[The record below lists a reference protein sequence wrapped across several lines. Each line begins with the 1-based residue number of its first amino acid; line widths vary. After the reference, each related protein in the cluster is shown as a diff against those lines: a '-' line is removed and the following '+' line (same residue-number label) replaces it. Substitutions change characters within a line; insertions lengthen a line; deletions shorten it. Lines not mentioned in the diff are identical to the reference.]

1 MGNPE
6 HVDRIRQGVISWND
20 WRLLNPGTKPDL
32 WAVDLSGQTLSHAD
46 FRGGNL
52 AHARFP
58 HYLEGAQ
65 FDHADLRGANFVG
78 ASLIGAS
85 FEEADL
91 RGANMMGANLFG
103 ANLRKAKLG
112 EAKLIGAN
120 LSTMTTNV
128 SQAPFAGGRL
138 FSFPESRCDLEDAD
152 LTGADFTMANLSDAR
167 FAGATL
173 VGADLSKAVLVGTE
187 FRRADLSCCRVH
199 GVSAWDLKL
208 DQTTRQ
214 FDLVITPRNEPDITV
229 DDLEVAQFVYL
240 MLRSDKIRRALTII
254 GEKGVLILGRFTP
267 ERKEVLDAIRQKLR
281 ELDFV
286 PMMFDFKRVD
296 DRSFTETIKT
306 LAGMSK
312 FIIADVTNPKS
323 SPLELQATVPDY
335 MVPFVPI
342 IEAGEKPFSMLADL
356 QQREWVTAVKEYR
369 DVDNLIDK
377 LESRVV
383 RPALELHAKLRL
395 KKARAIQIEAL
406 HN

>member
-6 HVDRIRQGVISWND
+6 HVDRIRQGVTSWNE
-20 WRLLNPGTKPDL
+20 WRLQNPGTKPDL
-32 WAVDLSGQTLSHAD
+32 WLVDLSGQDLSYAD

-52 AHARFP
+52 AGASFGEF
-58 HYLEGAQ
+58 LIGAQ
-65 FDHADLRGANFVG
+65 FDRADLKRANLIGAQ
-78 ASLIGAS
+78 LIGAS
-85 FEEADL
+85 LEEVDL
-91 RGANMMGANLFG
+91 RGANMTGANLLG
-103 ANLRKAKLG
+103 ANLRKAKLS
-112 EAKLIGAN
+112 ETKLISAN
-120 LSTMTTNV
+120 FSTMMTNLYR
-128 SQAPFAGGRL
+128 SPFVHGGL
-138 FSFPESRCDLEDAD
+138 FNFPERRCDLEDAD
-152 LTGADFTMANLSDAR
+152 LTGADLTMANLTDAR
-167 FAGATL
+167 LAGATL
-173 VGADLSKAVLVGTE
+173 VGADLSKAVLVGTD
-187 FRRADLSCCRVH
+187 FRGADVSCCRVH

-214 FDLVITPRNEPDITV
+214 FDLVITPRNESNVTV

-240 MLRSDKIRRALTII
+240 MLSSDKIRNALTTI

-267 ERKEVLDAIRQKLR
+267 ERKKVLDAIRQKLR
-281 ELDFV
+281 QLDFV
-286 PMMFDFKRVD
+286 TMMFDFERVD

-323 SPLELQATVPDY
+323 APLEMQATVPDY

-342 IEAGEKPFSMLADL
+342 IEAGEKPFSMLVDL

-369 DVDNLIDK
+369 DIENLIDK

-395 KKARAIQIEAL
+395 KKARKVQIEAL
-406 HN
+406 HE